1 MPNNK
6 FILKFL
12 NNNKFKIYEKIFLY
26 ISILIITFS
35 SILYIYEKGYK
46 IKSKFSTL
54 ISKPTYQKK
63 NDEDV
68 KWAKKLMEGGY
79 ILHFRHAERDKWID
93 VVNYDSLDSHVH
105 NKGEN
110 QTRYPENDYFS
121 SAVCLNERGKVQA
134 KVMAEHLDYINFPI
148 GYVISSTSCRAR
160 QTANIVFNGF
170 DEMKTILVHK
180 GPYKE
185 NEKKRIEQ
193 LKNLY
198 LSLPII
204 EGKNTIVS
212 AHNSVVN
219 KKMFENNTS
228 EFENESKELSL
239 EEGGFFVISKKNGK
253 LKLEHMFYVFSKFSK
268 NFHER

>member
-1 MPNNK
+1 M
-6 FILKFL
+6 
-12 NNNKFKIYEKIFLY
+12 E
-26 ISILIITFS
+26 
-35 SILYIYEKGYK
+35 
-46 IKSKFSTL
+46 
-54 ISKPTYQKK
+54 
-63 NDEDV
+63 
-68 KWAKKLMEGGY
+68 EGGY

-105 NKGEN
+105 NKGDN
-110 QTRYPENDYFS
+110 QTRYPEKDYFS

-134 KVMAEHLDYINFPI
+134 RVMAEHLKHINFQV
-148 GYVISSTSCRAR
+148 GHVISSTSCRAR
-160 QTANIVFNGF
+160 QTANLVFGGF

-185 NEKKRIEQ
+185 DEKKRINK

-219 KKMFENNTS
+219 KGMFVNDTSQFENDM
-228 EFENESKELSL
+228 KELSL
-239 EEGGFFVISKKNGK
+239 EEGGFFVISKKNGQ
-253 LKLEHMFYVFSKFSK
+253 LKLEHMFYVFSQFSK

>member
-1 MPNNK
+1 MKLSKILENK
-6 FILKFL
+6 
-12 NNNKFKIYEKIFLY
+12 KFKIFEKFFIYLC
-26 ISILIITFS
+26 LVIITFS
-35 SILYIYEKGYK
+35 SIIYLYDNRFKT
-46 IKSKFSTL
+46 KSKIISFF
-54 ISKPTYQKK
+54 SKPTYESKNENDYYWSKK
-63 NDEDV
+63 IME
-68 KWAKKLMEGGY
+68 EGGY

-105 NKGEN
+105 NKGDN
-110 QTRYPENDYFS
+110 QTRYPEKDYFS

-134 KVMAEHLDYINFPI
+134 KVMAEHLKHINFKV

-160 QTANIVFNGF
+160 QTANLVFGGF

-185 NEKKRIEQ
+185 DEKKRINK

-219 KKMFENNTS
+219 KGMFVNDTSQFENDM
-228 EFENESKELSL
+228 KELSL
-239 EEGGFFVISKKNGK
+239 EEGGFFVISKKNGQ
-253 LKLEHMFYVFSKFSK
+253 LKLEHMFYVFSQFSK

>member
-1 MPNNK
+1 MKLLKILENK
-6 FILKFL
+6 
-12 NNNKFKIYEKIFLY
+12 KFKIFEKLFIYLC
-26 ISILIITFS
+26 LVIITFS
-35 SILYIYEKGYK
+35 SIVYLYDNRYK
-46 IKSKFSTL
+46 TKSKIISFF
-54 ISKPTYQKK
+54 SKPTYEDENVNDYYWSKK
-63 NDEDV
+63 I
-68 KWAKKLMEGGY
+68 MEGGY

-93 VVNYDSLDSHVH
+93 VLNYDSLDSHVH
-105 NKGEN
+105 SKGDD
-110 QTRYPENDYFS
+110 QTRYPENDYFT

-134 KVMAEHLDYINFPI
+134 KVMAEHLKHINFEV

-160 QTANIVFNGF
+160 ETANLVFGGF

-185 NEKKRIEQ
+185 NEKKRIEI

-204 EGKNTIVS
+204 KGKNTIVS

-219 KKMFENNTS
+219 KGMFVNDTSKFENK
-228 EFENESKELSL
+228 EKELSL
-239 EEGGFFVISKKNGK
+239 EEGGFFVISKKNGR
-253 LKLEHMFYVFSKFSK
+253 LKLEHSFYVFSDFSK

>member
-1 MPNNK
+1 MKLSKILENK
-6 FILKFL
+6 
-12 NNNKFKIYEKIFLY
+12 KFKIFEKLFIYLC
-26 ISILIITFS
+26 LVIITFS
-35 SILYIYEKGYK
+35 SIVYLYDNRNKT
-46 IKSKFSTL
+46 KSKIISFFSK
-54 ISKPTYQKK
+54 SAYENK
-63 NDEDV
+63 NENDYY
-68 KWAKKLMEGGY
+68 WAKKIVEGGY

-105 NKGEN
+105 NKGDN

-121 SAVCLNERGKVQA
+121 SAVCLNDRGKVQA
-134 KVMAEHLDYINFPI
+134 KVMAEHLKHINFKV
-148 GYVISSTSCRAR
+148 GYVMSSTSCRAR
-160 QTANIVFNGF
+160 QTANLVFGGF

-185 NEKKRIEQ
+185 NEKKRIEK

-204 EGKNTIVS
+204 NGKNTIVS

-219 KKMFENNTS
+219 KGMFINDTS
-228 EFENESKELSL
+228 EFENKMKELSL
-239 EEGGFFVISKKNGK
+239 EEGGFFVISKRNGQ
-253 LKLEHMFYVFSKFSK
+253 LKLEHMFYVFSSFSK